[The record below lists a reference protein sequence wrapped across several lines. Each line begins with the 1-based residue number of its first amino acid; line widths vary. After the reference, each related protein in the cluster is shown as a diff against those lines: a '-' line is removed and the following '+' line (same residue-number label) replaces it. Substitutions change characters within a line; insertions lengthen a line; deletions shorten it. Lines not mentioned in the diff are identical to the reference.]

1 MQFSISQAAKNW
13 RISRTTIYKKISTG
27 ELSQNS
33 DKTIALVEMVRVFGE
48 PKTKSTNVQN
58 NRTEQVWTNNFFS
71 LKIELEKE
79 KTKSEQLEKQLNE
92 YKERIQHLELA
103 LNNSL
108 NSINELSRARLLE
121 QPKRKKIF
129 GIF

>member
-13 RISRTTIYKKISTG
+13 HISRTTIYKKISTG
-27 ELSQNS
+27 ELSQNP
-33 DKTIALVEMVRVFGE
+33 DKTIELVEMVRVFWE

-58 NRTEQVWTNNFFS
+58 KAVEQDWTNDFFN

-92 YKERIQHLELA
+92 YKERVQHLELA

-108 NSINELSRARLLE
+108 NSISELSKVRLFE